1 MPVALSAFVLE
12 YHPALR
18 SFLASGLR
26 SAGFHKVDTTSDHEA
41 AQQAMA
47 NVYYDLVLFDTS
59 RDLASITA
67 SIRTARQNLGSED
80 PFGFYL
86 MSGPA
91 PTGNGVERIV
101 SCGCDAFL
109 VRPFSNDI
117 MQKRLRHLFKSKRS
131 FVVTTH
137 YVGPER
143 RRALR
148 EETFTRRVNVPNVL
162 TNKREGSFDPERH
175 REAMSKAL
183 LTFNAFL
190 VERQAYLVE
199 LLEEGG
205 ELGAEEKLIR
215 SESDILVTVQ
225 KLATSLEESGR
236 ENLKPLVTAIS
247 ETATQRIRRREHL
260 GGQAAREL
268 QKLCGNL
275 AHYIADED

>member
-26 SAGFHKVDTTSDHEA
+26 TAGFHKVDTTSDREA
-41 AQQAMA
+41 ARLAMT
-47 NVYYDLVLFDTS
+47 NVMYDLVLFDTS
-59 RDLASITA
+59 RNLAEITA
-67 SIRTARQNLGSED
+67 SIRSARKNLGEED
-80 PFGFYL
+80 PFGIYL

-91 PTGNGVERIV
+91 PSGSGVEQIV
-101 SCGCDAFL
+101 SSGCDAFI
-109 VRPFSNDI
+109 VRPFSNDV
-117 MQKRLRHLFKSKRS
+117 MQKRLKHLFKSNRS

-148 EETFTRRVNVPNVL
+148 EETFTRRVTVPNVL
-162 TNKREGSFDPERH
+162 RDKKDGGFDPDEH
-175 REAMSKAL
+175 RKAMNKAM

-199 LLEEGG
+199 LIEEGG
-205 ELGAEEKLIR
+205 ELHSEDKLVR
-215 SESDILVTVQ
+215 SESEILVTVQ
-225 KLATSLEESGR
+225 KLANSLEDAGR
-236 ENLKPLVTAIS
+236 DTLKPLVTAIS
-247 ETATQRIRRREHL
+247 ETATQRIRRRDHL
-260 GGQAAREL
+260 GTQAAREL

-275 AHYIADED
+275 AHFVNDED